1 MSFRH
6 GILILLLFFFV
17 VLLGLKNYE
26 VWTLPIELVPVKG
39 ETKKVGAKVETP
51 SATGGKKEPT
61 PIESYIFV
69 AEKNIFTPERKEFP
83 VIAPPSVAEVKKPIV
98 RPQVILY
105 GVTIVGDYES
115 ASVTNPGRQPRKGE
129 RELMT
134 LKIGDRVGDYKLAKI
149 LPDRITMEAEGDTF
163 EVLLYDPKVPKQ
175 RAYGKTEVKPA
186 TITSTLATPAA
197 PGAAPVASSARP
209 PAVAPA
215 RPSPVAPTRP
225 PAGGATRGQA
235 GVVPGAPDR
244 VITPQTP
251 TPATPP
257 GAAPIP
263 RPRMRREPSPF
274 GPADSD

>member
-6 GILILLLFFFV
+6 GILTLLLFFFV

-51 SATGGKKEPT
+51 PATGGKKEQA

-69 AEKNIFTPERKEFP
+69 AEKNIFTPERKDFP
-83 VIAPPSVAEVKKPIV
+83 VIAPPPVPSVQKPIV

-115 ASVTNPGRQPRKGE
+115 ASVTNPGRQARKGE

-134 LKIGDRVGDYKLAKI
+134 LKIGDRVGEYKLAKI

-163 EVLLYDPKVPKQ
+163 EVLLYDPKIPKQ
-175 RAYGKTEVKPA
+175 RTYGKTEAQPA
-186 TITSTLATPAA
+186 TITSTLPTPAA
-197 PGAAPVASSARP
+197 PAGAPAAAPAAASARP

-215 RPSPVAPTRP
+215 RP
-225 PAGGATRGQA
+225 PAGVVTRGQA
-235 GVVPGAPDR
+235 GVAPGAPNR
-244 VITPQTP
+244 AVTPQTP
-251 TPATPP
+251 TPTTSPATT
-257 GAAPIP
+257 PIP

-274 GPADSD
+274 GPGDPED

>member
-6 GILILLLFFFV
+6 GILTLLLFFFV

-39 ETKKVGAKVETP
+39 ETKKVGAKVEIP
-51 SATGGKKEPT
+51 PATGGKKEQT

-69 AEKNIFTPERKEFP
+69 AEKNIFTPERKDFP
-83 VIAPPSVAEVKKPIV
+83 IVAPPPVSEVKKPIV

-115 ASVTNPGRQPRKGE
+115 ASVTNPGRQARKGE

-134 LKIGDRVGDYKLAKI
+134 LKIGDRVGEYKLAKI

-163 EVLLYDPKVPKQ
+163 EVLLYDPKIPKQ
-175 RAYGKTEVKPA
+175 RAYGKTETQPA
-186 TITSTLATPAA
+186 TITSTLPTPAA
-197 PGAAPVASSARP
+197 PAGAPAAAPAAASVRP

-215 RPSPVAPTRP
+215 RP
-225 PAGGATRGQA
+225 PAGVVTRGQA
-235 GVVPGAPDR
+235 GVAPGAPDR
-244 VITPQTP
+244 AVTPQTP
-251 TPATPP
+251 IPATPP
-257 GAAPIP
+257 AVTPMP
-263 RPRMRREPSPF
+263 RPRMRREASPF
-274 GPADSD
+274 GPAESDE

>member
-26 VWTLPIELVPVKG
+26 TWTLPIELVPVKG
-39 ETKKVGAKVETP
+39 EAKKPGAKVETP
-51 SATGGKKEPT
+51 PATGAKKEPT
-61 PIESYIFV
+61 AIESYIFV

-83 VIAPPSVAEVKKPIV
+83 VIAPPPVPEVKKPIV

-149 LPDRITMEAEGDTF
+149 LPDRITMEAEEDTF
-163 EVLLYDPKVPKQ
+163 EVLLYDPKAPKQ
-175 RAYGKTEVKPA
+175 RAYVKTETKP
-186 TITSTLATPAA
+186 TTVTSTLPTPAA
-197 PGAAPVASSARP
+197 PAGAAAAA
-209 PAVAPA
+209 PAGAPA
-215 RPSPVAPTRP
+215 RT
-225 PAGGATRGQA
+225 PAGVVTRGQA
-235 GVVPGAPDR
+235 GAATGAPDK
-244 VITPQTP
+244 VMTPP
-251 TPATPP
+251 TPPARRLTRERTPVLP
-257 GAAPIP
+257 GDGLSSVGPYP
-263 RPRMRREPSPF
+263 RAEE
-274 GPADSD
+274 